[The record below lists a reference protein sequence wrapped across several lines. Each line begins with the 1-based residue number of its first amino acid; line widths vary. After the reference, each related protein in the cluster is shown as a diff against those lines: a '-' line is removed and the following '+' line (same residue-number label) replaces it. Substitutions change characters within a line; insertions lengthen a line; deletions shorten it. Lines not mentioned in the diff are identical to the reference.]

1 MNVDLGKCVSEMI
14 RNQDVYTGDDAE
26 MKLSEHLV
34 DPVSLSKS
42 LSNRKESSEVW
53 KAQLFQLIFY
63 PIANPE

>member
-42 LSNRKESSEVW
+42 LSNRKESSEV
-53 KAQLFQLIFY
+53 
-63 PIANPE
+63 